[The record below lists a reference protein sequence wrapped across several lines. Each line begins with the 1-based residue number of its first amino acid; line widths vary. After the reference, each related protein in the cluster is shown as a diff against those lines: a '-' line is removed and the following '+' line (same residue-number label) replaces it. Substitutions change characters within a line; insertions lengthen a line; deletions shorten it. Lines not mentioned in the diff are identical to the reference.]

1 MSYLGLDLENL
12 TWELKALIKNNYGS
26 FNLEVIEDN
35 FENAKESILETFKD
49 IIEQNKQDVLNELKE
64 DLKEAEENE

>member
-12 TWELKALIKNNYGS
+12 TWELKSLIKNNYGS
-26 FNLEVIEDN
+26 FKLEVIEAN
-35 FENAKESILETFKD
+35 FENAKKDILETFKD

-64 DLKEAEENE
+64 DLKEENEI